1 MIGTLADREEEP
13 DRPTRPIR
21 DSDEERRHSPST
33 FGEGSPR
40 PASSH
45 RVPYDSRRPSLSS
58 DGEGLPQSTH
68 DSDGDRRRPP
78 LTLGEGSRRPESIS
92 EGSRR
97 PESSHRVPYD
107 SRRPSLS
114 SDGETPRQS
123 PHPEVHRVR
132 DDSPVARPPTTVP
145 TTIRPIRPTTAERPA
160 SIHVPREA
168 TATPF
173 DLGAADDD
181 RGRLEALND
190 VAERLHSA
198 LITAQNAEER
208 REVEFLDQEDRR
220 EDEFRRHEDDRQH
233 YFEEGEERRNAESR
247 QRSDGIWQEL
257 ETRLRAL
264 PAPTPVPHPPS
275 RPVSAV
281 DADDISSIRDLAQQA
296 ASQHASDV
304 METIRLE
311 REDAARER
319 EVLAAERAQLM
330 AEVSAQKD
338 AVISEKDG
346 QIATLEDELARVRA
360 ELEEE
365 RQQRG
370 IENSEIRERD
380 RQEFIERDDNIKAQ
394 MGEIKDLVQD
404 QRDMCEE
411 KKALM
416 DVRWEQKEARR
427 DEKEAKMIELRDM
440 VQKIHD
446 DMERDRSKCEDERR
460 ETLEGELFLVSL
472 YFLVLI

>member
-13 DRPTRPIR
+13 DQPIRPIR
-21 DSDEERRHSPST
+21 DSVEDRHHPPST
-33 FGEGSPR
+33 FGESSRR
-40 PASSH
+40 PDSSH
-45 RVPYDSRRPSLSS
+45 REPYESRPPSTIS
-58 DGEGLPQSTH
+58 DGEGP
-68 DSDGDRRRPP
+68 RR
-78 LTLGEGSRRPESIS
+78 
-92 EGSRR
+92 
-97 PESSHRVPYD
+97 
-107 SRRPSLS
+107 
-114 SDGETPRQS
+114 S

-132 DDSPVARPPTTVP
+132 DDSPVARPPISVP
-145 TTIRPIRPTTAERPA
+145 TQPATAERPA

-168 TATPF
+168 TATPL

-208 REVEFLDQEDRR
+208 REVEFLTQEDRR

-257 ETRLRAL
+257 ETRLKAL
-264 PAPTPVPHPPS
+264 PAPTPTPVPESSS

-281 DADDISSIRDLAQQA
+281 DADDISSIRELAQQA

-311 REDAARER
+311 REDAARDR
-319 EVLAAERAQLM
+319 EIQAAERAQLV
-330 AEVSAQKD
+330 ADISAQKD
-338 AVISEKDG
+338 AIISEKDE
-346 QIATLEDELARVRA
+346 QITTLEDELARVRA
-360 ELEEE
+360 ELEAE
-365 RQQRG
+365 RQQRSL
-370 IENSEIRERD
+370 ENSEMRERD
-380 RQEFIERDDNIKAQ
+380 RQEFIERDENIRAQ
-394 MGEIKDLVQD
+394 LGDITNLVQD
-404 QRDMCEE
+404 QRVMCEE

-427 DEKEAKMIELRDM
+427 EDKNAQMIELRDM

-446 DMERDRSKCEDERR
+446 DMERDRSKCEDLHRDSQ
-460 ETLEGELFLVSL
+460 EGECF
-472 YFLVLI
+472 

>member
-1 MIGTLADREEEP
+1 MADREEEP
-13 DRPTRPIR
+13 DRPIRPIH
-21 DSDEERRHSPST
+21 DSDEDRRYPPST
-33 FGEGSPR
+33 FGEGSREGSRR
-40 PASSH
+40 PDSGY
-45 RVPYDSRRPSLSS
+45 RVPYDSRPPSLSADGEGPRRPYDSRPPSLSS
-58 DGEGLPQSTH
+58 DGESP
-68 DSDGDRRRPP
+68 RR
-78 LTLGEGSRRPESIS
+78 
-92 EGSRR
+92 
-97 PESSHRVPYD
+97 
-107 SRRPSLS
+107 
-114 SDGETPRQS
+114 S

-132 DDSPVARPPTTVP
+132 GDSPVARPPSISSPTPTQTT
-145 TTIRPIRPTTAERPA
+145 RAERPA

-173 DLGAADDD
+173 DLGTADDD
-181 RGRLEALND
+181 RGRFEALND

-208 REVEFLDQEDRR
+208 REVEFLTQEDRR
-220 EDEFRRHEDDRQH
+220 EDEFRRHEGDRQH

-257 ETRLRAL
+257 ETRLKAL
-264 PAPTPVPHPPS
+264 PAPTPVPQSPSRPVSESPS

-319 EVLAAERAQLM
+319 EDHAAERAQLM
-330 AEVSAQKD
+330 AEFSAQKD
-338 AVISEKDG
+338 ALISVKDE
-346 QIATLEDELARVRA
+346 QITTLQDELARARA

-365 RQQRG
+365 RQQRS
-370 IENSEIRERD
+370 IEESEMRERD
-380 RQEFIERDDNIKAQ
+380 RQEFIERDENIRAQ
-394 MGEIKDLVQD
+394 LGDITNLVQD

-411 KKALM
+411 KKVLM
-416 DVRWEQKEARR
+416 DARWEQKEARR
-427 DEKEAKMIELRDM
+427 EDKSAQMIELRDM

-446 DMERDRSKCEDERR
+446 DMERDRSRCEDERR
-460 ETLEGELFLVSL
+460 ETQEGKVIRSITLFSCSHLTYFAGLQKIIDDLRAENSRQRELLTNLSDG
-472 YFLVLI
+472 

>member
-1 MIGTLADREEEP
+1 MTDREEP
-13 DRPTRPIR
+13 DRPIRPIR
-21 DSDEERRHSPST
+21 DSDGDRRYPPST
-33 FGEGSPR
+33 FSEGSRRSDRSPD
-40 PASSH
+40 SSR
-45 RVPYDSRRPSLSS
+45 RVPYDSRRPSFSS
-58 DGEGLPQSTH
+58 DGESP
-68 DSDGDRRRPP
+68 RR
-78 LTLGEGSRRPESIS
+78 
-92 EGSRR
+92 
-97 PESSHRVPYD
+97 
-107 SRRPSLS
+107 
-114 SDGETPRQS
+114 S

-132 DDSPVARPPTTVP
+132 DDSPVARPPILIAPTSTQP
-145 TTIRPIRPTTAERPA
+145 TTAERTAERPIAERPTAERPTTERPATERPA

-190 VAERLHSA
+190 VADRLHSA

-208 REVEFLDQEDRR
+208 REVEFLTQEDRR
-220 EDEFRRHEDDRQH
+220 EDEFRRHEGDRQH
-233 YFEEGEERRNAESR
+233 YFEEGEERRDAESR